1 MEARRLKVIIGGSVA
16 GTLSQGASGAI
27 SFEYEGH
34 YDGPPLS
41 ISMPNDGRLYGDK
54 VVKPYLEGLLPESNE
69 TKREIANRYG
79 TSPRN
84 PFALLEHV
92 GLDCPGAVQ
101 ICTEDLVES
110 ALLQEGELIAL
121 SNKAIAEKLRRVMT
135 GQQGWISNREH
146 WSLGGQQ
153 SKFALRKKEG
163 QWYMCEG
170 AAATTHIIKPGIE
183 GLKMQALN
191 EFLCI
196 KTAEK
201 IGLSVENV
209 SYEIFDGTPAIVAE
223 RFDRV
228 SRGSEVARI
237 HQEDLCQALGYS
249 PDKKYPED
257 GGPGASE
264 VIGLLKETGRDARSN
279 IQGFIDQL
287 FFNYLT
293 GSPDAHAKNY
303 SVLLS
308 ESRQVLAPMYD
319 VASNLPYVDRPFDT
333 KLAMGIS
340 GQNRICKLGLQRLE
354 RFATTS
360 GLGEYGID
368 GGLLARRLR
377 GMAESIPD
385 AMSEAARDFCDIPGM
400 DELSNRLVPLVAS
413 VCSRSLDR
421 IAADSH

>member
-1 MEARRLKVIIGGSVA
+1 METRKLKVIIGGSVA
-16 GTLSQGASGAI
+16 GTLSQSGSGAL
-27 SFEYEGH
+27 SFEYESR

-41 ISMPNDGRLYGDK
+41 MSMPNDGRLYGDK
-54 VVKPYLEGLLPESNE
+54 AVRPYLEGLLPESLE
-69 TKREIANRYG
+69 TRREIANRYG
-79 TSPRN
+79 ASPRN

-110 ALLQEGELIAL
+110 TLLQEGELIAL
-121 SNKAIAEKLRRVMT
+121 SNKAIAKKLKRMMT

-163 QWYMCEG
+163 RWHMCEG

-183 GLKMQALN
+183 GLKLQALN

-201 IGLSVENV
+201 IGMSVENV
-209 SYEIFDGTPAIVAE
+209 SYEVFDGIPAIVAE
-223 RFDRV
+223 RFDRI
-228 SRGSEVARI
+228 SRGSEVVRI

-257 GGPGASE
+257 GGPGANE

-287 FFNYLT
+287 FFSYLT

-303 SVLLS
+303 SILLS
-308 ESRQVLAPMYD
+308 ANRQILAPMYD
-319 VASNLPYVDRPFDT
+319 VASNLPYADRPFDI

-340 GQNRICKLGLQRLE
+340 GQNKVCKLHPQRLE
-354 RFATTS
+354 RFAAAN
-360 GLGEYGID
+360 GLGECGID
-368 GGLLARRLR
+368 GDLLARRLR

-385 AMSEAARDFCDIPGM
+385 AMSEVARDFHDIPNM
-400 DELSNRLVPLVAS
+400 DELSNRLVPLIAS
-413 VCSRSLDR
+413 LCSRSLDR
-421 IAADSH
+421 IAIADH